1 MLDGMKKGC
10 KRVWERLGEG
20 WKVLKERR
28 ELLRVKQ
35 VLGGEKEESWSEVA
49 SCWKVWRERKE

>member
-20 WKVLKERR
+20 WKVLKELR

-35 VLGGEKEESWSEVA
+35 VLGGKRRVLE
-49 SCWKVWRERKE
+49 